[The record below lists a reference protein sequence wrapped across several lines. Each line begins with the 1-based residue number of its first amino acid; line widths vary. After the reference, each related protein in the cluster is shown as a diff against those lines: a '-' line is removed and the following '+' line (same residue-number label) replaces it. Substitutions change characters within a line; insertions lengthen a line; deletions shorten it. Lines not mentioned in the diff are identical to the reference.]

1 MENELPERINVM
13 RVVTYDVAKILED
26 AGDAFFEGDKDLKS
40 FTVDDLLEWIAPW
53 VAEDFGS
60 THGLIYQDQDGNE
73 L

>member
-26 AGDAFFEGDKDLKS
+26 MGDPYFDGDKKTEDL
-40 FTVDDLLEWIAPW
+40 TVEDLLEWIAPW
-53 VAEDFGS
+53 VSDDFGS